1 MCVQPQTF
9 FQAGGLFTWT
19 RAPCVQR
26 PDELSGLII
35 KVARCELIWRADRED
50 SHPCHVVV
58 GAQNGT
64 GEYDRQVPEAWAGN
78 LHGSRLVFLSSNPS
92 ISEPGSGQPL
102 DSAED
107 YPRASSTD
115 HTIIEF
121 QGRRFDQTLSAPFVK
136 NGRYL
141 QQNGHYTHSPIK
153 FWTSVQRRAE
163 ELLGPIADPSVN
175 YVMTEV
181 VHCKSKNE
189 AGVSKAGGTCAKRYL
204 NDILALTNAPIVAVV
219 GKKSHDCLN
228 DALGLGLP
236 EPPYITSR
244 DLGGMVRHLVF
255 IWHPAG
261 YKGPKT
267 IAGLHGDD
275 ELQCLRNRL
284 QEQ

>member
-1 MCVQPQTF
+1 VERDGVEPTPQVVT
-9 FQAGGLFTWT
+9 AEE
-19 RAPCVQR
+19 RA
-26 PDELSGLII
+26 LII

-50 SHPCHVVV
+50 VHPCHAVVRS
-58 GAQNGT
+58 QNGA

-115 HTIIEF
+115 HTIVEF
-121 QGRRFDQTLSAPFVK
+121 QGRRFDQTLPAPFVK

-141 QQNGHYTHSPIK
+141 QQNGHYAHSPTK
-153 FWTSVQRRAE
+153 FWTSIQRRAE
-163 ELLGPIADPSVN
+163 ELLGPTADPSVN

-189 AGVSKAGGTCAKRYL
+189 VGVSQAAGTCAKRYL
-204 NDILALTNAPIVAVV
+204 NDMLALTNAPIVAVV
-219 GKKSHDCLN
+219 GKQSHDCLN

-236 EPPYITSR
+236 EPPYITQKE
-244 DLGGMVRHLVF
+244 LGGLVRHLVF
-255 IWHPAG
+255 VWHPAG
-261 YKGPKT
+261 FRGPKT
-267 IAGLHGDD
+267 ITGLYGEK
-275 ELQCLRNRL
+275 ELQRLRKLR
-284 QEQ
+284 QAH

>member
-1 MCVQPQTF
+1 MTAHRVFRGRRQ
-9 FQAGGLFTWT
+9 
-19 RAPCVQR
+19 
-26 PDELSGLII
+26 LSGLII

-78 LHGSRLVFLSSNPS
+78 LHSYQLVFLSSNPS

-219 GKKSHDCLN
+219 GEEEV
-228 DALGLGLP
+228 ARLP
-236 EPPYITSR
+236 QRCTGPRTARTAVHHVKRSR
-244 DLGGMVRHLVF
+244 RHESAFRVHMAPGRLQ
-255 IWHPAG
+255 
-261 YKGPKT
+261 GPK
-267 IAGLHGDD
+267 D
-275 ELQCLRNRL
+275 NRRTPRR
-284 QEQ
+284 

>member
-1 MCVQPQTF
+1 MDVTPQVLT
-9 FQAGGLFTWT
+9 AEE
-19 RAPCVQR
+19 RA
-26 PDELSGLII
+26 LII
-35 KVARCELIWRADRED
+35 KVARCELIGRAERED
-50 SHPCHVVV
+50 AHPCHAVV
-58 GAQNGT
+58 GSQGGA

-92 ISEPGSGQPL
+92 ISEPGSGRPL
-102 DSAED
+102 DTAED
-107 YPRASSTD
+107 YPCASSSDTR
-115 HTIIEF
+115 IIEF
-121 QGRRFDQTLSAPFVK
+121 QGRRFDQTLPAPFVK

-141 QQNGHYTHSPIK
+141 QQNGQYAHSPVK

-189 AGVSKAGGTCAKRYL
+189 VGVSQAAETCAKRYL
-204 NDILALTNAPIVAVV
+204 NDILAVTNAPIVAVV

-228 DALGLGLP
+228 HALGLGLP

-244 DLGGMVRHLVF
+244 ELGGMARHLVF

-267 IAGLHGDD
+267 IAGLHGD
-275 ELQCLRNRL
+275 EKLERLRNL
-284 QEQ
+284 LPEQ

>member
-1 MCVQPQTF
+1 MDATSQMLT
-9 FQAGGLFTWT
+9 AEE
-19 RAPCVQR
+19 RA
-26 PDELSGLII
+26 LII
-35 KVARCELIWRADRED
+35 KVARCELILRADRED
-50 SHPCHVVV
+50 GHPCHAVV
-58 GAQNGT
+58 GSQGGT
-64 GEYDRQVPEAWAGN
+64 DEDDRQVPEAWAGN

-92 ISEPGSGQPL
+92 ISEPVSGQPL

-107 YPRASSTD
+107 YPRSASTD

-121 QGRRFDQTLSAPFVK
+121 QGLRFDRTLPAPFVK

-141 QQNGHYTHSPIK
+141 QQNGHYAQKPVR

-163 ELLGPIADPSVN
+163 ELLAPTADPSVN

-189 AGVSKAGGTCAKRYL
+189 VGVSQAAETCAKRYL

-228 DALGLGLP
+228 NALGLGLP
-236 EPPYITSR
+236 EPPYITVR
-244 DLGGMVRHLVF
+244 ELGGTVRHLVF

-261 YKGPKT
+261 FKGPKT
-267 IAGLHGDD
+267 IAGLHGDE
-275 ELQCLRNRL
+275 ELERLRKLL